1 MKEFTMNFY
10 EGKLSAQE
18 LRIAVVIGKFN
29 SFIGDKLLDG
39 ALNAFEQLGGDSSKL
54 DVFKV
59 PGSYEIP
66 GVCTKLISQNKYN
79 AIVCLGVIIRGQTP
93 HFEYVASNT
102 SKAIMELSIEGPVP
116 VIYGLITADDMDQA
130 IDRAGTKSGNKGY
143 DAVLAAVEMAG
154 LYNIISGT
162 K

>member
-1 MKEFTMNFY
+1 MNIY
-10 EGKLSAQE
+10 EGKLSAKGMS
-18 LRIAVVIGKFN
+18 LAVVLSKFN

-39 ALNAFEQLGGDSSKL
+39 ALNAFEQLNGDPAKL

-59 PGSYEIP
+59 TGSYEIA
-66 GVCTKLISQNKYN
+66 GLCRKLLAQNKYQ

-93 HFEYVASNT
+93 HFEYVASN
-102 SKAIMELSIEGPVP
+102 SAKAIMELSAEGTIP

-143 DAVLAAVEMAG
+143 DAVISAVEMSS
-154 LYNIISGT
+154 LYSQI

>member
-1 MKEFTMNFY
+1 MNFY